1 MEQTTSGACML
12 SNKHNVRL
20 LITLDSPHEGAH
32 IPMGIQHIYRYARN
46 HIPFINL
53 TSIGMKLVVKEL
65 LNSFDMFLEGDAAKQ
80 MLMNHVS
87 TQSLLGPSTYGMHDL
102 RKTLLDERN
111 ALGKNPKFCKIVAL
125 SNGNMLGKGQT
136 RYWDGQPRVAGDRL
150 LELHTRAYVRILGQQ
165 FNLLGS
171 DIVMNT
177 DPNGIGNLG
186 SFNCGSYWFKIRLKW
201 WGIKV
206 KTGFYSLAA
215 KIWDG
220 DMRPISTSAG
230 GVMDYTDI
238 IDSALLIRPNMVYA
252 GSGNCLQ

>member
-1 MEQTTSGACML
+1 
-12 SNKHNVRL
+12 
-20 LITLDSPHEGAH
+20 
-32 IPMGIQHIYRYARN
+32 
-46 HIPFINL
+46 
-53 TSIGMKLVVKEL
+53 
-65 LNSFDMFLEGDAAKQ
+65 
-80 MLMNHVS
+80 
-87 TQSLLGPSTYGMHDL
+87 
-102 RKTLLDERN
+102 
-111 ALGKNPKFCKIVAL
+111 
-125 SNGNMLGKGQT
+125 
-136 RYWDGQPRVAGDRL
+136 
-150 LELHTRAYVRILGQQ
+150 
-165 FNLLGS
+165 
-171 DIVMNT
+171 MNT